1 MKNVCYLFW
10 FFLEKN
16 VGSFFYKDFLSFL
29 YIHVHK
35 IYKKILDKYI
45 YIYIF
50 CIFTYIKYT
59 MGTKI
64 LYATII
70 KK

>member
-16 VGSFFYKDFLSFL
+16 VSSFLYKDFLSFL

-45 YIYIF
+45 YIYIYL
-50 CIFTYIKYT
+50 YIYIH
-59 MGTKI
+59 KI
-64 LYATII
+64 YDGDKNSICYYN
-70 KK
+70 